1 MCPSVIDHSNF
12 HLNYNLKLI
21 YTMDE
26 CLFVRFVI
34 NRIFPS
40 HRVSRSLS
48 ASNHQ
53 IIRSSGQNL
62 IKIGSFFER
71 FPIDPQGKMQ
81 INAFFAT
88 KHGYRKQT
96 CLKTECLNQYEELNG
111 MMKWKYKQS
120 LLNAVYCALQSMK
133 CYYITIT
140 CATENT
146 CLVGRFAER
155 EKIAHNTYL
164 SYWLLSAARKWRDR
178 WRTVTLWGKPCP
190 SQSLWSSDTRFT
202 FAWLLANSLP
212 LSWWL
217 TKPFL
222 YFLIECWEEPSN
234 KGSTSYLV
242 CKSRSAGATSSP
254 PNQIVVLI

>member
-1 MCPSVIDHSNF
+1 MCPSVIDNSNF
-12 HLNYNLKLI
+12 HLNYNLNLI
-21 YTMDE
+21 QTMDE

-120 LLNAVYCALQSMK
+120 LLMQCAVHYNPWNVTTLLLHVRQK
-133 CYYITIT
+133 IHV
-140 CATENT
+140 
-146 CLVGRFAER
+146 CLE
-155 EKIAHNTYL
+155 
-164 SYWLLSAARKWRDR
+164 D
-178 WRTVTLWGKPCP
+178 
-190 SQSLWSSDTRFT
+190 SQSE
-202 FAWLLANSLP
+202 
-212 LSWWL
+212 
-217 TKPFL
+217 K
-222 YFLIECWEEPSN
+222 
-234 KGSTSYLV
+234 K
-242 CKSRSAGATSSP
+242 
-254 PNQIVVLI
+254 

>member
-1 MCPSVIDHSNF
+1 
-12 HLNYNLKLI
+12 
-21 YTMDE
+21 
-26 CLFVRFVI
+26 
-34 NRIFPS
+34 
-40 HRVSRSLS
+40 
-48 ASNHQ
+48 
-53 IIRSSGQNL
+53 
-62 IKIGSFFER
+62 
-71 FPIDPQGKMQ
+71 MQ

-146 CLVGRFAER
+146 CLFGRFAER

-202 FAWLLANSLP
+202 FAWLLANSLS

-222 YFLIECWEEPSN
+222 YFLIHRILRGVI
-234 KGSTSYLV
+234 KQRVHLV
-242 CKSRSAGATSSP
+242 QCM
-254 PNQIVVLI
+254 